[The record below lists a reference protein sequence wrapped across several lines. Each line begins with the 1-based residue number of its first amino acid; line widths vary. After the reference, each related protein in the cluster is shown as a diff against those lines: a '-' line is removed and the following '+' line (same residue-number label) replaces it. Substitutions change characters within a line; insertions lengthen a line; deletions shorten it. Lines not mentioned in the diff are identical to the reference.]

1 MQAIQPTTSEKLK
14 QYITDFDNQYI
25 PSLIQSIV
33 LCKFDGT
40 LPNST
45 EDDLNV
51 IFTGVRVYSRVMQGI
66 DIDSETN
73 IDFYTQNSTV
83 QGLRGRHFID
93 LIGNRFSLKTGSEG
107 VQMVIMAGV
116 KTIPVLGQ
124 IASLLDVIFAP
135 IKKGRIDE
143 MKLRLSVLI
152 DKFNDFLN
160 DWTIEDK
167 KQHPE
172 KYAVIDP
179 TDPTGKPKTPTTFK
193 VVSNTDGTITVSNI
207 ITGDLVSIDGATGL
221 IAKGDTFT
229 SVALSD
235 GEHTISVKGQSI
247 YSYADTVKVTTKA
260 AFLSSPVAFV
270 NNNKA
275 LVIGFVVVVFGV
287 VMLWKRGYFSQN

>member
-1 MQAIQPTTSEKLK
+1 MQTIQPTTSEKLK

-45 EDDLNV
+45 EDDFNV
-51 IFTGVRVYSRVMQGI
+51 IFTGVRVYSRVMQGF
-66 DIDSETN
+66 DVDSETN

-93 LIGNRFSLKTGSEG
+93 LIGNRFSLKTGSDG
-107 VQMVIMAGV
+107 VQMVIMAGI
-116 KTIPVLGQ
+116 KTVPVLGQ

-135 IKKGRIDE
+135 IKKGRFDE
-143 MKLRLSVLI
+143 MQLRLSVLLE
-152 DKFNDFLN
+152 KFNDFLD

-172 KYAVIDP
+172 KYAVIE
-179 TDPTGKPKTPTTFK
+179 KNKTPSNFT
-193 VVSNTDGTITVSNI
+193 VVANTDGTITVSNI

-229 SVALSD
+229 SVSLAD
-235 GEHTISVKGQSI
+235 GEHTITVTGQSI
-247 YSYADTVKVTTKA
+247 YSYADTVKVTTKV
-260 AFLSSPVAFV
+260 AFLSSPVAFL
-270 NNNKA
+270 NNNKTLSIA
-275 LVIGFVVVVFGV
+275 LLLLVIGVII
-287 VMLWKRGYFSQN
+287 LWKRGYFRRY